1 MFSVN
6 LSYWTSSRNP
16 SVWSVYGVV
25 LHGVFLDFRMRGA
38 PGQEQQAAAELGG
51 AQMARGMWAGGSNK
65 RSHASHSV
73 RYLELRG
80 SCQGGRSR
88 RAKIGGLGGK
98 WCWMV
103 RDRIGWSSV
112 KLRDAKLK
120 LPRTTAGHTERM
132 SAGGSV
138 ESGTVDGR
146 AVSCFASFMY
156 DAEVTAGL
164 IMRVWCRHAVPRDAG
179 VMSWHGP
186 PKS

>member
-1 MFSVN
+1 
-6 LSYWTSSRNP
+6 
-16 SVWSVYGVV
+16 
-25 LHGVFLDFRMRGA
+25 MRGA
-38 PGQEQQAAAELGG
+38 PGQEQQAAAVLGG
-51 AQMARGMWAGGSNK
+51 AQVARGMWASGSNK

-120 LPRTTAGHTERM
+120 LPRSTVGHRTNECWRKCGER
-132 SAGGSV
+132 
-138 ESGTVDGR
+138 DGR
-146 AVSCFASFMY
+146 R
-156 DAEVTAGL
+156 AGA
-164 IMRVWCRHAVPRDAG
+164 IMFRFLHV
-179 VMSWHGP
+179 
-186 PKS
+186 